1 MTDRLTD
8 RVEVR
13 PRFRSEAATVRPERL
28 AELFIDV
35 SKRFGRLSSR
45 ARTGELSNARYNVM
59 RAVLDRGPERMSRI
73 ASVVGIS
80 PRSLTDLVDAL
91 ANDGYLRRL
100 ADPQD
105 RRSVLIEL
113 TASGHEVVRAGRR
126 ARLGQAAH
134 VFADLDATERV
145 TLERLLLKLVVIEP
159 LAP

>member
-1 MTDRLTD
+1 MIDRRAL
-8 RVEVR
+8 RAE
-13 PRFRSEAATVRPERL
+13 PSGVRPERL

-35 SKRFGRLSSR
+35 SKQLGRMSSR

-91 ANDGYLRRL
+91 AKDGYLRRL

-126 ARLGQAAH
+126 ARLSQAAQ
-134 VFADLDATERV
+134 VFQDLDVTERAN
-145 TLERLLLKLVVIEP
+145 LERLLVRLVGQSV
-159 LAP
+159 AT

>member
-1 MTDRLTD
+1 VIDRRALRAD
-8 RVEVR
+8 
-13 PRFRSEAATVRPERL
+13 PAGVRPERL

-35 SKRFGRLSSR
+35 SWQLGRLSSR

-59 RAVLDRGPERMSRI
+59 RAVLDQGPERMSRI
-73 ASVVGIS
+73 ASVIGIS

-91 ANDGYLRRL
+91 VKDGYLHRQT
-100 ADPQD
+100 DPHD

-134 VFADLDATERV
+134 VFQDLDTSERAN
-145 TLERLLLKLVVIEP
+145 LEGLLIKLGRRHPARADVS
-159 LAP
+159 

>member
-1 MTDRLTD
+1 MTAR
-8 RVEVR
+8 RAPR
-13 PRFRSEAATVRPERL
+13 PDAPSVRPERL

-35 SKRFGRLSSR
+35 SKQLGRLSSR

-59 RAVLDRGPERMSRI
+59 RAVLTRGPERMSRI
-73 ASVVGIS
+73 AAAVGIS

-91 ANDGYLRRL
+91 AKDGYIRRL

-113 TASGHEVVRAGRR
+113 TPEGHEVVRAGRR

-134 VFADLDATERV
+134 VFQDLDPSERIM
-145 TLERLLLKLVVIEP
+145 LERLLLKLVVPET
-159 LAP
+159 APTSK

>member
-1 MTDRLTD
+1 MIDRRAL
-8 RVEVR
+8 RAE
-13 PRFRSEAATVRPERL
+13 PNGVRPERL

-35 SKRFGRLSSR
+35 SKQLGRMSSR

-59 RAVLDRGPERMSRI
+59 RAVLDRGPDRMSRI

-91 ANDGYLRRL
+91 AKDGYLRRL

-105 RRSVLIEL
+105 RRSVLVEL

-126 ARLGQAAH
+126 ARLSQAAH
-134 VFADLDATERV
+134 VFADLDVNERA
-145 TLERLLLKLVVIEP
+145 TLERLLVRLGGNQSV
-159 LAP
+159 AT